1 MSKIRILLVLLS
13 FVILFQGFDSQ
24 AQEAKARWEIACM
37 IRSDKFDYVLPR
49 AMRNNNIDMWIVI
62 DKGRGTEPLF
72 QDFGESTSNGNGI
85 LIFTDRGGDRIE
97 RAALYRHRNMLAK
110 SDIYDIFGRPDD
122 LKSLVETRNPKRIG
136 VNMTTA
142 KELFPPEGRHLGD
155 GLSHTD
161 YINLKKTLGEPY
173 ASRLV
178 SAEKLIS
185 DFRSE
190 RVASEIVEF
199 AKIADITRKLEEQAL
214 SNEVITPG
222 KTTLQDVNW
231 WLEEQ
236 VHALGLKRGWYF
248 GAFIS
253 LPDGTEINELDRVIQ
268 PGDVIQ
274 IDWSTGRNNF
284 FTDMKRFAYVLK
296 ENETEVPPGIQN
308 AFDESR
314 KVRDLIQKNVR
325 SGRTG
330 REQLDNLKRLVV
342 KAGYVYTEVEYARE
356 VKGIEVNIGM
366 HATGNLG
373 HDVGAGLFEFYPVR
387 TAYEISPNSL
397 ISVEFIVFV
406 PAAEWGG
413 NKVPVRIEENALI
426 TEHGIEWIHPP
437 QNRILVIR

>member
-1 MSKIRILLVLLS
+1 MSKIRILLAFLS
-13 FVILFQGFDSQ
+13 FVIFFQGFDAQ
-24 AQEAKARWEIACM
+24 AQEAKDRWETACV
-37 IRSDKFDYVLPR
+37 IRSDKFDYVLPK
-49 AMRNNNIDMWIVI
+49 AMRNNNIDMWIII

-72 QDFGESTSNGNGI
+72 QDFGDATSNGNGI
-85 LIFTDRGGDRIE
+85 LIFTDSGGDRIE
-97 RAALYRHRNMLAK
+97 RAALYRQRNLLAK
-110 SDIYDIFGRPDD
+110 SGIYDIFGRPED
-122 LKSLVETRNPKRIG
+122 LKSFVAARNPKRIG
-136 VNMTTA
+136 INITTA
-142 KELFPPEGRHLGD
+142 EELFPPVGRHLSD
-155 GLSHTD
+155 GLSHTG
-161 YINLKKTLGEPY
+161 YINLKKELDEPY

-199 AKIADITRKLEEQAL
+199 AKIANITRKLEEKAL
-214 SNEVITPG
+214 SNKVITPG
-222 KTTLQDVNW
+222 RTTLDDVNW

-236 VHALGLKRGWYF
+236 VHALGLQRGWWY

-253 LPDGTEINELDRVIQ
+253 LPDGTEINEQYRVIQ
-268 PGDVIQ
+268 PGDIIQ

-284 FTDMKRFAYVLK
+284 FTDMKRFGYVLK
-296 ENETEVPPGIQN
+296 ENEIEVPPGIQN

-330 REQLDNLKRLVV
+330 REQLDNLKQLVA
-342 KAGYVYTEVEYARE
+342 KAGYIYTEVEYARK

-366 HATGNLG
+366 HAIGNLG
-373 HDVGAGLFEFYPVR
+373 HDVGAGLFERYPLR
-387 TAYEISPNSL
+387 TTYKIRPNSL

-413 NKVPVRIEENALI
+413 NKIPVRIEENALI

-437 QNRILVIR
+437 QNHILVIR

>member
-1 MSKIRILLVLLS
+1 MMARTT
-13 FVILFQGFDSQ
+13 FVTLCLIITGFLTFNTF
-24 AQEAKARWEIACM
+24 AGEAYDNWEIACM
-37 IRSDKFDYVLPR
+37 IRSDKFDYVLPK
-49 AMRNNNIDMWIVI
+49 AMRNNNIDMWIII

-72 QDFGESTSNGNGI
+72 QDFGDATSNGNGI

-97 RAALYRHRNMLAK
+97 RAALYGQRNMLAK
-110 SDIYDIFGRPDD
+110 SGIYDIFGRPED
-122 LKSLVETRNPKRIG
+122 LKSFVAARNPKRIG
-136 VNMTTA
+136 INMTTA
-142 KELFPPEGRHLGD
+142 KELFPPAGRHLGD

-161 YINLKKTLGEPY
+161 YINLKKELDEPY

-190 RVASEIVEF
+190 RVASEIIEF
-199 AKIADITRKLEEQAL
+199 AKIANITRKLEEQAL
-214 SNEVITPG
+214 SNEIITPG
-222 KTTLQDVNW
+222 KTTLDDVNW

-236 VHALGLKRGWYF
+236 VHALGLQRGWWF

-253 LPDGTEINELDRVIQ
+253 LPDGTEINEQYRVIQ

-274 IDWSTGRNNF
+274 IDWGAGRNNF
-284 FTDMKRFAYVLK
+284 FTDMKRFAYILK
-296 ENETEVPPGIQN
+296 ENETEVPPGIQR

-330 REQLDNLKRLVV
+330 REQLDNLKRLVA
-342 KAGYVYTEVEYARE
+342 KAGYVYTEQERPSTVE
-356 VKGIEVNIGM
+356 GIEVNIGM

-373 HDVGAGLFEFYPVR
+373 HDVGAGLFERYPVR
-387 TAYEISPNSL
+387 TTYKIRPNSL
-397 ISVEFIVFV
+397 IAFEFIVFT